1 MTDSASTPAP
11 ARLWQRLRGRFGT
24 PGVVLLGVMLVAMVG
39 CAVYAVEGEKPWGRT
54 VQRRIAKQQ
63 DLKPQ
68 EYAIIGSWWA
78 AVVNAGTLALLLGT
92 AGRWMP
98 RSSVSPS
105 FSFSSSSSVSSP
117 APASGS
123 RPSSFR
129 QSPPD
134 FTRGRLHVLILG
146 LLGVALV
153 LGAWERWPR
162 LHHSFWNDEEYAVR
176 RFSHGAWEQQKDGA
190 WKFEPVT
197 WVDTLFES
205 RNGNNHVLNSV
216 IMRWSLD
223 AWRAITGAP
232 RDAFTEHVTRL
243 PSYIASVLT
252 LLMVFL
258 LGKELGSPLAGLAA
272 AWLLALHPWHIRFAA
287 EARGYAM
294 MMCFLCLSLYGL
306 LLALRTNRLRWWLLF
321 ALAEALYLL
330 CFPGV
335 LLVAAMV
342 NLFALL
348 ELLRRRGWER
358 LRTLIAMN
366 LLGAVVVLQLMLPN
380 IPQILAFLK
389 ESQPSYVVDV
399 WQWYRDLG
407 SVLVSGWPYEN
418 FFPDS
423 HRGTDWLHEQGEYF
437 FSPGVAPIMF
447 LVLGGAALIVACVQS
462 AATRL
467 VIVAPV
473 LAGAITCAVNV
484 KPGTPMTVWY
494 LIFLLI
500 PAVLALPLLM
510 EEAAKLV
517 RWKWAGTLLM
527 AWVVFRFGTA
537 TTHARALVREVDR
550 QPVRQTV
557 ALIREQA
564 PDAMTATFGVSD
576 RQSAIYDSQVR
587 ILNTVADLDAIIAES
602 KRAGLP
608 LYLYHCSDQQ
618 VPLRVKDLYTR
629 VRNSGEFERIAELP
643 GSEELFS
650 YRVYRMK

>member
-1 MTDSASTPAP
+1 MTDLASTPAR
-11 ARLWQRLRGRFGT
+11 ASLWQRLRSRFGRS
-24 PGVVLLGVMLVAMVG
+24 GLVLLGVMFAVLVG
-39 CAVYAVEGEKPWGRT
+39 CVVYSVEGEKPWGRT
-54 VQRRIAKQQ
+54 VQRRIAKQEKLQ
-63 DLKPQ
+63 PK
-68 EYAIIGSWWA
+68 EYAVIGSWWA
-78 AVVNAGTLALLLGT
+78 AVVNAGVLALLLGT
-92 AGRWMP
+92 AGKWMP
-98 RSSVSPS
+98 RSS
-105 FSFSSSSSVSSP
+105 SSSSSSRSSP
-117 APASGS
+117 APVSGAST
-123 RPSSFR
+123 SSSR

-134 FTRGRLHVLILG
+134 FTRGKLRFLIFI
-146 LLGVALV
+146 LLGVALA

-162 LHHSFWNDEEYAVR
+162 LHHSYWNDEEYAVR

-232 RDAFTEHVTRL
+232 REAFTEYVTRL
-243 PSYIASVLT
+243 SSYIASVIT
-252 LLMVFL
+252 LLMVFI
-258 LGKELGSPLAGLAA
+258 LGRELGSPLAGLAA

-294 MMCFLCLSLYGL
+294 MMCFLCISLYGL
-306 LLALRTNRLRWWLLF
+306 LLALRTNGLRWWLLF
-321 ALAEALYLL
+321 ALGEALYLL

-335 LLVAAMV
+335 LIVAAMV
-342 NLFALL
+342 NLLAMV
-348 ELLRRRGWER
+348 ELLRRRGWESIG
-358 LRTLIAMN
+358 TLIAMN
-366 LLGAVVVLQLMLPN
+366 LLGAVIVLQLMLPN
-380 IPQILAFLK
+380 IPQILIFLK
-389 ESQPSYVVDV
+389 EPQPSYVTDV

-418 FFPDS
+418 FFPEA

-447 LVLGGAALIVACVQS
+447 LVLGGAAFIVACVQS
-462 AATRL
+462 AGTRI

-473 LAGAITCAVNV
+473 VAGALTCAMNV
-484 KPGTPMTVWY
+484 RPGTPMTVWY

-500 PAVLALPLLM
+500 PAVLALPFLM

-517 RWKWAGTLLM
+517 KWKWAGTVLM

-537 TTHARALVREVDR
+537 TAHSREVVRHVDR

-557 ALIREQA
+557 ALIHEQS
-564 PDAMTATFGVSD
+564 PNAMTATFGVSD
-576 RQSAIYDSQVR
+576 RQSAIYDPQVR
-587 ILNTVADLDAIIAES
+587 ILYSVADLSAIIADS
-602 KRAGLP
+602 KSAGRP
-608 LYLYHCSDQQ
+608 LYLYHCSDLQ
-618 VPLRVKDLYTR
+618 VPQRVQELYGR
-629 VRNSGEFERIAELP
+629 VTKSGEFERIAELP